1 MGQLDGKI
9 AIVTGGGSGIGKG
22 IAKAFVDEGCAVV
35 IAARNGDR
43 LNAAARELAED
54 AGTVVAIPTD
64 VNDEDQMAN
73 LFAKT
78 MEQFGR
84 LDILVSNSGAF
95 DGAPVDEPTMEQ
107 WQRVLQVNVTG
118 PFLGAREAFRI
129 MKKQGDGRIINI
141 GSISAQRP
149 RHSRRPTARASTP

>member
-43 LNAAARELAED
+43 LNAAARELAGD

-64 VNDEDQMAN
+64 VTDEDQMA
-73 LFAKT
+73 LISIADKLA
-78 MEQFGR
+78 EQ
-84 LDILVSNSGAF
+84 L
-95 DGAPVDEPTMEQ
+95 
-107 WQRVLQVNVTG
+107 
-118 PFLGAREAFRI
+118 
-129 MKKQGDGRIINI
+129 
-141 GSISAQRP
+141 AQER
-149 RHSRRPTARASTP
+149 S